1 MGQSLRAENLIGRHV
16 NIEGVWLERARTA
29 GGGEDGL
36 GGARGTESP
45 GSMSRDPVSIVGQQT
60 F

>member
-16 NIEGVWLERARTA
+16 NVEGVWLERARTA

-36 GGARGTESP
+36 GRHVVLRVQEA
-45 GSMSRDPVSIVGQQT
+45 
-60 F
+60 

>member
-16 NIEGVWLERARTA
+16 NIEGVWLERACTA

-36 GGARGTESP
+36 GGGTWY
-45 GSMSRDPVSIVGQQT
+45 
-60 F
+60 